1 VAWCGVPVSYRR
13 APRISPPTLTP
24 DLQYFAYGILTLA
37 LELRDANR
45 GRGENK
51 RFNADE
57 AFRVAPRPSNRLS
70 ARQNR
75 VVLPIRVE

>member
-57 AFRVAPRPSNRLS
+57 AFRVAAEAIESAVRPPKSRRAS
-70 ARQNR
+70 DTR
-75 VVLPIRVE
+75 